1 MEEPFELQDGDMA
14 IEMVVCVDLNKP
26 LVSRVKINGRL
37 KMVEYDALPNVCF
50 TYGLY
55 WKGSLEI
62 KTGGVN
68 CVDGLH
74 FLVLE
79 IDGTKTNT
87 ARRAVMEGIFDRD
100 VNEEGIEVKIMGK
113 KEGRWLLIRPN
124 NIGASVACKERVG
137 GFANGSLMDWLGNVE
152 NLDNFQFQTVNV
164 QPILNASRHMTS
176 TS

>member
-1 MEEPFELQDGDMA
+1 
-14 IEMVVCVDLNKP
+14 MVVCVDLNKP

-100 VNEEGIEVKIMGK
+100 VNEEGIE
-113 KEGRWLLIRPN
+113 PN